1 MRTAGILLE
10 DSSSIVSTS
19 MARTSIGSTTNDW
32 SVISGEDSNCLDDV
46 DLNEDILVKAANTI
60 LVSSSSLKSINNDE
74 NDLQWQ

>member
-1 MRTAGILLE
+1 
-10 DSSSIVSTS
+10 

-46 DLNEDILVKAANTI
+46 DLNEEFGFSDTLFFKTKINCNHFSILVKAANTI

-74 NDLQWQ
+74 SEL